1 MARYLMDLC
10 DNYDEENK
18 CHPEVA
24 NARRVSELKEGEEIP
39 TWPVGADQQR
49 LDSICEKCEH
59 AHFEIDKLECP
70 VCQSN
75 QIEPRII
82 SELSY
87 GPVKPSH
94 TVYFYKCNE
103 CKQLLFSYTKLS

>member
-1 MARYLMDLC
+1 MARCLMDLC
-10 DNYDEENK
+10 ENYGEENK
-18 CHPEVA
+18 CTLEIM
-24 NARRVSELKEGEEIP
+24 NARKVKEIKPGEDIP
-39 TWPVGADQQR
+39 IWPYGEQQEKLDQ
-49 LDSICEKCEH
+49 ICEKCEH
-59 AHFEIDKLECP
+59 GHFEIDKIECP

-103 CKQLLFSYTKLS
+103 CKHLLFSYTKLF